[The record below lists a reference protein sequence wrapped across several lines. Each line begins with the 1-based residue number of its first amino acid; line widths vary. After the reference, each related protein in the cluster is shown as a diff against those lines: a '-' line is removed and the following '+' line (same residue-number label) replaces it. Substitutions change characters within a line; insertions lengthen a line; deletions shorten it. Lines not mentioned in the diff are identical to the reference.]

1 MKLMDVVRAIM
12 DLTRLAREEAMH
24 RMWQAH
30 YDGRAEVCVTHL
42 EKAEFV
48 ADLLARRGLTTMLEP
63 AESSR
68 SHQEPTLPP
77 AAFRLPPV
85 MTWRFT
91 SLVQRLIRNIVNSMS
106 TVR

>member
-1 MKLMDVVRAIM
+1 MSGHPPTHRPCYSANVRPFQLPQFRVIILGKPDMKLMDVVRAIM

-48 ADLLARRGLTTMLEP
+48 ADLLARRGLTTALEP
-63 AESSR
+63 A
-68 SHQEPTLPP
+68 
-77 AAFRLPPV
+77 
-85 MTWRFT
+85 
-91 SLVQRLIRNIVNSMS
+91 N
-106 TVR
+106 